1 MQGWIL
7 PATALIGGGGLA
19 YYFLSLRDTTPVG
32 LTIVKM
38 IQNETLGVDSNGTK
52 YTVQFVEGT
61 FRNSD
66 KTLPVSSMSNKEPLL
81 VVFKD
86 DEPIDARV
94 IKLSNWKAP
103 DARDYEDN
111 QEGKAKLDS
120 DYNKILNNFIS
131 LGEEYD
137 IDMENLKSELRTT
150 ESSSAEMNFR
160 ASNTLQSHFVW

>member
-7 PATALIGGGGLA
+7 PATALVGGGGLA

-32 LTIVKM
+32 LTIVKTHGD
-38 IQNETLGVDSNGTK
+38 ETLGSDADNANYK
-52 YTVQFVEGT
+52 IQIVEGT
-61 FRNSD
+61 FRKSD
-66 KTLPVSSMSNKEPLL
+66 NTLPVSSSSEKEPLL

-94 IKLSNWKAP
+94 IKLSNWKEP
-103 DARDYEDN
+103 NGGDYEDN
-111 QEGKAKLDS
+111 QEGKAKRLA
-120 DYNKILNNFIS
+120 DYNKMLNKFIS

-137 IDMENLKSELRTT
+137 IDMEHLKSELRTT